1 MNEKRTW
8 NRKDGSNM
16 KNRALVMLL
25 ALALVLSS
33 AGCANE
39 PAEGESSSSTITQ
52 EEYDALKEQNEKLQ
66 AELDE
71 LKGETD
77 EETESD
83 TESGSSSE
91 AENTSTPDGSSST
104 SSTSSQSSTPAT
116 SGSSQSSAQQSS
128 SQSSA
133 PASTSSQSSAQS
145 QSGSST
151 PAPQKTTSSSGKGPL
166 AKYTVRVSDSSTP
179 ATDVQGELYNG
190 ELAYVFYSSSGKVL
204 GTVPDSVISQI
215 LWDNNL
221 TQAEDDEQKSWFVEN
236 FNIYRGL
243 DGGSY
248 EGGSGST
255 SGGSSSSSGE
265 IDIEEFREEVIRL
278 TNIEREKAGLDPL
291 VEDSTAME
299 YAQIRAEELAESYSH
314 VRPNGDGTGSYSHY
328 NFNENIAKGIG
339 TPQDVI
345 DSWMG
350 SPNHKASMLG
360 DYSDYGNCFGV
371 GVYKANGT
379 IYWVQEFI
387 GWDSEG

>member
-1 MNEKRTW
+1 MKKR
-8 NRKDGSNM
+8 
-16 KNRALVMLL
+16 AFVMLL
-25 ALALVLSS
+25 ALAMVLSAS
-33 AGCANE
+33 GCANTTT
-39 PAEGESSSSTITQ
+39 EGEPSSSTITQ

-91 AENTSTPDGSSST
+91 VESTSTPDGSSS

-166 AKYTVRVSDSSTP
+166 AKYTVNVSDSSTS
-179 ATDVQGELYNG
+179 AVKVVGETLNG
-190 ELAYVFYSSSGKVL
+190 KSAYYFYSSSGKLL
-204 GTVPDSVISQI
+204 GNIPIEY
-215 LWDNNL
+215 L
-221 TQAEDDEQKSWFVEN
+221 TTIIRENGLSDYEADEQKAWFVEN

-255 SGGSSSSSGE
+255 SGGSSSSSN
-265 IDIEEFREEVIRL
+265 IDIDEFREEVIRL
-278 TNIEREKAGLDPL
+278 TNIERENAGLEPYEVHD
-291 VEDSTAME
+291 VAME

-314 VRPNGDGTGSYSHY
+314 KRPNGDASGMYSHY
-328 NFNENIAKGIG
+328 TFGENIAKGST
-339 TPQDVI
+339 TPEAVVNG
-345 DSWMG
+345 WMN
-350 SPNHKASMLG
+350 SPGHRATIMSENG
-360 DYSDYGNCFGV
+360 DYGFYIGV
-371 GVYKANGT
+371 GVYQDENGT
-379 IYWVQEFI
+379 IYWTQEFI
-387 GWDSEG
+387 DWDANA

>member
-1 MNEKRTW
+1 MY
-8 NRKDGSNM
+8 SL
-16 KNRALVMLL
+16 KNRAFAGVLALLMLL
-25 ALALVLSS
+25 SMT
-33 AGCANE
+33 GCAGTTSGE
-39 PAEGESSSSTITQ
+39 ESSGSTITQ

-91 AENTSTPDGSSST
+91 VESTSTPDGSSS

-166 AKYTVRVSDSSTP
+166 AKYTVNVSDSSTS
-179 ATDVQGELYNG
+179 AVKVVGETLNG
-190 ELAYVFYSSSGKVL
+190 KSAYYFYSSSGKLL
-204 GTVPDSVISQI
+204 GNIPIEY
-215 LWDNNL
+215 L
-221 TQAEDDEQKSWFVEN
+221 TTIIRENGLSDYEADEQKAWFVEN

-255 SGGSSSSSGE
+255 SGGSSSSSD
-265 IDIEEFREEVIRL
+265 IDIDEFREEVIRL
-278 TNIEREKAGLDPL
+278 TNIERENAGLEPYEVHD
-291 VEDSTAME
+291 VAME

-314 VRPNGDGTGSYSHY
+314 KRPNGDASGMYSHY
-328 NFNENIAKGIG
+328 TFGENIAKGST
-339 TPQDVI
+339 TPEAVVNG
-345 DSWMG
+345 WMN
-350 SPNHKASMLG
+350 SPGHRATIMSENG
-360 DYSDYGNCFGV
+360 DYGFYIGV
-371 GVYKANGT
+371 GVYQDENGT
-379 IYWVQEFI
+379 IYWTQEFI
-387 GWDSEG
+387 DWDANA

>member
-1 MNEKRTW
+1 MKKR
-8 NRKDGSNM
+8 
-16 KNRALVMLL
+16 AFVMLL
-25 ALALVLSS
+25 ALAMVLSAS
-33 AGCANE
+33 GCANTTT
-39 PAEGESSSSTITQ
+39 EGEPSSSTITQ

-91 AENTSTPDGSSST
+91 AESTSTPDGSSS

-116 SGSSQSSAQQSS
+116 SGSSQSSAQ
-128 SQSSA
+128 QSSA

-166 AKYTVRVSDSSTP
+166 AKYTVRVSDSSTL

-255 SGGSSSSSGE
+255 SGGSSSSSD
-265 IDIEEFREEVIRL
+265 IDIDEFREEVIRL

-314 VRPNGDGTGSYSHY
+314 KRPNGDASGMYSHY
-328 NFNENIAKGIG
+328 TYGENIAKGLG
-339 TPQDVI
+339 TPQNVI
-345 DSWMG
+345 DTWMNSSG
-350 SPNHKASMLG
+350 HRAAMLA
-360 DYSDYGNCFGV
+360 DYSDYGNGFGV

-379 IYWVQEFI
+379 IYWVQEFLI
-387 GWDSEG
+387 WDANA

>member
-1 MNEKRTW
+1 MKKR
-8 NRKDGSNM
+8 
-16 KNRALVMLL
+16 AFVMLL
-25 ALALVLSS
+25 ALAMVLSAS
-33 AGCANE
+33 GCANTTT
-39 PAEGESSSSTITQ
+39 EGEPSSSTITQ

-91 AENTSTPDGSSST
+91 AENTSTSDSSSSD

-221 TQAEDDEQKSWFVEN
+221 TQAEDDEQKAWFVEN

-255 SGGSSSSSGE
+255 SGGSSSSSKV
-265 IDIEEFREEVIRL
+265 DIEEYKDELIRL
-278 TNIEREKAGLDPL
+278 TNEEREKAGLDPYE
-291 VEDSTAME
+291 VNDVAME
-299 YAQIRAEELAESYSH
+299 FAQIRAEELCEKFSH
-314 VRPNGDGTGSYSHY
+314 ERPNGDQTGTYSHY
-328 NFNENIAKGIG
+328 TFGENIAMRQK
-339 TPQDVI
+339 TPKDVV
-345 DSWMG
+345 DAWMG
-350 SPNHKASMLG
+350 SSVHRAAILSQEDK
-360 DYSDYGNCFGV
+360 YFGV
-371 GVYKANGT
+371 GVYEKNGT
-379 IYWVQEFI
+379 LYWVQEFI
-387 GWDSEG
+387 VWDSEG

>member
-1 MNEKRTW
+1 MY
-8 NRKDGSNM
+8 SL
-16 KNRALVMLL
+16 KNRAFAGVLALLMLL
-25 ALALVLSS
+25 SMT
-33 AGCANE
+33 GCAGTTSGE
-39 PAEGESSSSTITQ
+39 ESSGSTVTQ
-52 EEYDALKEQNEKLQ
+52 EEYDALKEQNEQLQ

-91 AENTSTPDGSSST
+91 AESTSTPDGSSS

-166 AKYTVRVSDSSTP
+166 AKYTVNVTDSSTP
-179 ATDVQGELYNG
+179 AVKVTGTTLNG
-190 ELAYVFYSSSGKVL
+190 KSAYYFYSADGKLLGDIPTQYL
-204 GTVPDSVISQI
+204 GTIINENGLSY
-215 LWDNNL
+215 
-221 TQAEDDEQKSWFVEN
+221 AEADEQKAWFVEN

-248 EGGSGST
+248 ESGSGST
-255 SGGSSSSSGE
+255 GGSSSSSD

-278 TNIEREKAGLDPL
+278 TNIERENAGLDPL

-299 YAQIRAEELAESYSH
+299 YAQIRANELLELFSH
-314 VRPNGDGTGSYSHY
+314 DRPNGETGGMYSHY
-328 NFNENIAKGIG
+328 SFGENIAKGSK
-339 TPQDVI
+339 TPEAVVQG
-345 DSWMG
+345 WMNSTG
-350 SPNHKASMLG
+350 HRNTILA
-360 DYSDYGNCFGV
+360 DYSTYGNKIGV
-371 GVYKANGT
+371 GVAEKNGT
-379 IYWVQEFI
+379 LYWVQEFI
-387 GWDSEG
+387 MWDANA